1 VFSLS
6 RLARLTPRR
15 LLHSLDEADA
25 LRTEVDRLQTR
36 VRQLVAAHE
45 TTENTTVRLR
55 DALATFEP
63 IPTAE
68 HVAAAVA
75 AARLEEEPFPHLVI
89 DSLLPPESYDRLV
102 KAIPP
107 ALFFEHLERNNQ
119 ELMVP
124 SDLAPLLS
132 REVWAAFY
140 SRAVSQALAPALI
153 TAFQWPLNELVHR
166 HWPAYGSMAEAGITL
181 NVLMSRILRRQPGY
195 VIKPHRDPRWA
206 FLTCLVYLPSRKT
219 TELFGT
225 ELCRVRRE
233 READSHDAL
242 WMEDA
247 DVEVVKTV
255 AGQPN
260 TAVAFLNTTGAHRAA
275 VPSTADPD
283 IVRHLYQ
290 LQLGPP
296 SVTQRRLLK
305 QMPAEDAAHWRR
317 QDKDPQ

>member
-1 VFSLS
+1 MFSLS

-25 LRTEVDRLQTR
+25 LRAEVDRLRPR

-45 TTENTTVRLR
+45 TTEKTTVRLR
-55 DALATFEP
+55 DALATFDP

-75 AARLEEEPFPHLVI
+75 AARLEEDPFPHLVI

-102 KAIPP
+102 KTIPP
-107 ALFFEHLERNNQ
+107 ALFFEHLARNHQ

-124 SDLAPLLS
+124 SDLAPLVS

-140 SRAVSQALAPALI
+140 SRAVSQALAPALVA
-153 TAFQWPLNELVHR
+153 AFQRPLNALVHR
-166 HWPAYGSMAEAGITL
+166 HWPAYDSMAEAGITL
-181 NVLMSRILRRQPGY
+181 DVLMSRILRRQPGY

-225 ELCRVRRE
+225 ELCRVHRE
-233 READSHDAL
+233 READSHGAL
-242 WMEDA
+242 WIKDA

-260 TAVAFLNTTGAHRAA
+260 TAVAFVNTTGAHQAA
-275 VPSTADPD
+275 VPSTVDPD
-283 IVRHLYQ
+283 TVRHLYQ

-296 SVTQRRLLK
+296 GVTQRRLLK
-305 QMPAEDAAHWRR
+305 QMPAADAARWRR